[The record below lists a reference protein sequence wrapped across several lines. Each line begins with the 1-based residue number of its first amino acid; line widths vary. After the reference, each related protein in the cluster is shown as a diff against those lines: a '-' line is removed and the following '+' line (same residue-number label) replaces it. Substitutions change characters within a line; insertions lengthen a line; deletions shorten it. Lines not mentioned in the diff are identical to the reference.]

1 MNDPVLVRGC
11 FVLKVP
17 DRCYTAKNGLSY
29 CWCSTKDLCNSAT
42 SLKLNLLSSYGQ
54 SLLQSILA
62 RASFLYSHLW
72 WWQRDVSLKGED
84 KNEDTTT
91 LVDGCYQLYLSAFF
105 WFCYNNGVIHR
116 LFLQTIPHQN
126 VLWWEK
132 DGKSDKNIKIVKNIY
147 KKWLYYIKKSARITA
162 PLWCYGIEKAI

>member
-42 SLKLNLLSSYGQ
+42 SLKLSLLSSYGQ
-54 SLLQSILA
+54 SLIQSVLS
-62 RASFLYSHLW
+62 RASFLFSNMW
-72 WWQRDVSLKGED
+72 WHNDVSLKIKDSDE
-84 KNEDTTT
+84 TTI
-91 LVDGCYQLYLSAFF
+91 LVDYGCYQLLLSAFF
-105 WFCYNNGVIHR
+105 WFCYNNGFMHR
-116 LFLQTIPHQN
+116 LFLQTTLHQN

-132 DGKSDKNIKIVKNIY
+132 DGKSDKNIKIIKNISQNG
-147 KKWLYYIKKSARITA
+147 LYCIKKSTEIS
-162 PLWCYGIEKAI
+162 LHHFDVVV

>member
-42 SLKLNLLSSYGQ
+42 SLKMNLLSSYGQ
-54 SLLQSILA
+54 SLIQSVLS

-72 WWQRDVSLKGED
+72 WWQKDVSLKGED

-126 VLWWEK
+126 VL
-132 DGKSDKNIKIVKNIY
+132 
-147 KKWLYYIKKSARITA
+147 
-162 PLWCYGIEKAI
+162 